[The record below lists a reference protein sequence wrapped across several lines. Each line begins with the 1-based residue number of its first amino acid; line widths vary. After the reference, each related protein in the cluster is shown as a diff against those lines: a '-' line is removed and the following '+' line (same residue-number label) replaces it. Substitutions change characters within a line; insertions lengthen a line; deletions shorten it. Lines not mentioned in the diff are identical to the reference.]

1 MVNWKKA
8 GGILV
13 TIGVTATILYV
24 SYSVVFLANKKDL
37 ELLKKDCP
45 ECLLFSKLMEGD
57 EARMEK
63 KISNITKKQLK
74 TLHELCLKTELT
86 DSETKQY
93 NSIIDKWG
101 FKKQ

>member
-1 MVNWKKA
+1 
-8 GGILV
+8 
-13 TIGVTATILYV
+13 
-24 SYSVVFLANKKDL
+24 
-37 ELLKKDCP
+37 
-45 ECLLFSKLMEGD
+45 MEGD

-86 DSETKQY
+86 DSEIKQY

>member
-37 ELLKKDCP
+37 KLLKKDCP
-45 ECLLFSKLMEGD
+45 ECLLFSKLTEGD